1 MEGSM
6 LACIRGSYLA
16 GRVVGG
22 GDWFHRH
29 DCPDHETKNHQAT
42 GTVYEI
48 TNSGFV
54 TGNNICGVMP
64 GMAHCIGETNS
75 CLARTCGGVAHAAA
89 MLIQQCDGFAG
100 CCLKPL

>member
-1 MEGSM
+1 M

-22 GDWFHRH
+22 GDWIHRH
-29 DCPDHETKNHQAT
+29 DCPDHETKHHQAT

-48 TNSGFV
+48 TNSRFV

-64 GMAHCIGETNS
+64 GMAHCIGETNLPRPHLWRCGS
-75 CLARTCGGVAHAAA
+75 CRRDVNTAV
-89 MLIQQCDGFAG
+89 
-100 CCLKPL
+100 